1 MIRLFSAVLSVLLL
15 AGCQLPADRPLR
27 PEQLSFVP
35 LKFEPPAIE
44 RIELPNGIRLY
55 LKEDHE
61 LPLVRVTAML
71 GAGSLRVPEG
81 KEGLAALHAGLLR
94 SGGAG
99 DLEPAAFD
107 ERLALRAIDLEA
119 SADSYTL
126 SIGLSA
132 RSDDLQIGLAALR
145 DMLLRPRFDG
155 RRLEL
160 LRRQTIEGIRR
171 RNDEPSSVA
180 RRALW
185 RNLYPGHP
193 LGREATVA
201 SVAAIGREDIVRFHR
216 RFVAPNNLWLAVSG
230 DFDRRQLLARLT
242 ELFGGWNSPR
252 IELPPVPPL
261 AASGRPALWVADKK
275 IPQTTILF
283 GEIGLSKDNPD
294 VYAVRVMNFILGG
307 GGFNSRLMREVRSN
321 RGLAYSVY
329 SYYQIGRLLPGPFIA
344 GCETKTEST
353 GEVVRLMRRLMRQM
367 RDEPVSQEE
376 LRLAKESLI
385 NSFVFAFEDLHDIV
399 TRQMRLDF
407 YGYPTDYLPRYRE
420 RLAAVTVEDV
430 QRVARRYLHPDRQ
443 LLVLVGD
450 KEAFAGDLAGLG
462 LPVREVDTD

>member
-1 MIRLFSAVLSVLLL
+1 MNRLLLAFFSVLLL
-15 AGCQLPADRPLR
+15 AGCLPSTDRSRR
-27 PEQLSFVP
+27 PEQLTFAP
-35 LKFEPPAIE
+35 LEFELPTIE
-44 RIELPNGIRLY
+44 RVELPNGIRLY

-61 LPLVRVTAML
+61 LPLVQVTAML
-71 GAGSLRVPEG
+71 GAGSLRVPAG
-81 KEGLAALHAGLLR
+81 KEGLAELHAGLLR

-132 RSDDLQIGLAALR
+132 RSNDLATGLAALR
-145 DMLLRPRFDG
+145 DMLLRPRFDS

-180 RRALW
+180 RRTLW
-185 RNLYPGHP
+185 RHLYPGHP

-201 SVAAIGREDIVRFHR
+201 SVSAIDREDIVRFHR
-216 RFVAPNNLWLAVSG
+216 SFVAPDNLWLAISG
-230 DFDRRQLLARLT
+230 DFDRRQLLDLIGR
-242 ELFGGWNSPR
+242 LFGGWRAPR
-252 IELPPVPPL
+252 VKLPPVPPL
-261 AASGRPALWVADKK
+261 AASDPPAIWVADKA

-283 GEIGLSKDNPD
+283 GEVGLSKDNPD

-344 GCETKTEST
+344 GCETKTAST
-353 GEVVRLMRRLMRQM
+353 AEVVRLMRRLMRQM

-376 LRLAKESLI
+376 LRLAKQSLI
-385 NSFVFAFEDLHDIV
+385 NSFVFAFENLHDIV
-399 TRQMRLDF
+399 ARQMRLDF
-407 YGYPTDYLPRYRE
+407 YGYPPDYLARYRE

-450 KEAFAGDLAGLG
+450 RRVFADELNGLG
-462 LPVREVDTD
+462 LPVHQVGDD